1 VLAVV
6 LVSAAYGLFGQSDSR
21 PAFQSVTIK
30 RDTSDWNDRFRHPM
44 GLRNNASLLLL
55 IQFAYAPHDNPM
67 AGHSVPLPAFQV
79 AGGPAWIDSEG
90 YDIDAKAKDNT
101 DPSQWW
107 AMWQTLL
114 ADRFQLKLH
123 RETRELPVYILKA
136 TNSGLKLPPAQ
147 EAECV
152 SFSPGS
158 TPKHVPGKVDCGYV
172 SGPFGDGGRLRI
184 EGSKVHVPDLI
195 KELALILNRPVLNE
209 TGFTGEFDLN
219 LTFAADQNLRGM
231 PSFVL
236 EDPAGSRA
244 PKNPGVPNLFAA
256 LEQQLGLELRLAR
269 GPVEVLVVDHAERP
283 VEN

>member
-1 VLAVV
+1 
-6 LVSAAYGLFGQSDSR
+6 
-21 PAFQSVTIK
+21 
-30 RDTSDWNDRFRHPM
+30 
-44 GLRNNASLLLL
+44 
-55 IQFAYAPHDNPM
+55 M

-114 ADRFQLKLH
+114 ADRFQLRLH
-123 RETRELPVYILKA
+123 RETRELPVYVLMA
-136 TNSGLKLPPAQ
+136 ANTGLKLPPAQ

-152 SFSPGS
+152 SFPPGS

-172 SGPFGDGGRLRI
+172 SGPFGDGDRLRI
-184 EGSKVHVPDLI
+184 EGRKVRVADLI
-195 KELALILNRPVLNE
+195 KELASILNRPVLNE
-209 TGFTGEFDLN
+209 TAFTGEFDLN
-219 LTFAADQNLRGM
+219 LSFAADENLRGI
-231 PSFVL
+231 PSVVPG
-236 EDPAGSRA
+236 DPAGSRVA
-244 PKNPGVPNLFAA
+244 TKPGVPNIYAA
-256 LEQQLGLELRLAR
+256 LEQQLGLELRSAR